1 MICPDNFQATP
12 MTLHRPW
19 LAAALS
25 AWLFALPA
33 AAQQKFDVSVPWGAS
48 EFHTQNAMR
57 FADRVKA
64 ETKGE
69 VLLTVHAGATLGVKP
84 NESLRALADGVVPFG
99 EYALFQ
105 NASRGAALAVET
117 LPFLVDNLDQLKVLH
132 GFTRPVWNELLTK
145 NKQKALYM
153 VPWPSQYFFVK
164 KPVASI
170 ADMKGLRMRSLDKLT
185 TDWINRLGMTP
196 VQLTNPEI
204 VQALGSNMI
213 DGVPTS
219 AGTAAAQ
226 KYPEFLGYGYHTN
239 HLWATNVMAVGLD
252 AWNSIK
258 PEHRSTIE
266 RVAREMEPEFWA
278 VSQAED
284 AKRVAELTAKGM
296 KVQPMPKAVV
306 DEMRKLTAELWAE
319 YAKPMGPE
327 TEKALAAYRTKTGK

>member
-1 MICPDNFQATP
+1 MKTTHWF
-12 MTLHRPW
+12 LS
-19 LAAALS
+19 LAAALTLN
-25 AWLFALPA
+25 AQ
-33 AAQQKFDVSVPWGAS
+33 AQQKFDVSVPWGPN

-57 FADRVKA
+57 FAERVK
-64 ETKGE
+64 EQTKGE
-69 VLLTVHAGATLGVKP
+69 VLLTVHPGATLGVKP
-84 NESLRALADGVVPFG
+84 NESMRALNDGVVPFG

-105 NASRGAALAVET
+105 NASRGQALAVET
-117 LPFLVDNLDQLKVLH
+117 LPFMVENYEQLKVLH
-132 GFTRPVWNELLTK
+132 GYVRPVWDGLLAK
-145 NKQKALYM
+145 NKQKGLYM

-164 KPVASI
+164 KPLATI

-204 VQALGSNMI
+204 VQALGSNML

-219 AGTAAAQ
+219 AGTAASQ
-226 KYPEFLGYGYHTN
+226 KYPEFLSHGYHTN
-239 HLWATNVMAVGLD
+239 HLWATNVMAVNLD
-252 AWNSIK
+252 AWNTIK
-258 PEHRSTIE
+258 PEHRATIE

-284 AKRVAELTAKGM
+284 AKRVAELSSKGM

-306 DEMRKLTAELWAE
+306 DEMRKLTFSLWAE

-327 TEKALAAYRTKTGK
+327 VEAALAAYRAKVGK